1 MIDFATLKGLTVPEG
16 VVVKIESGGVVLW
29 ELQTGGKVI
38 LEVAKITS
46 NTYAGSTTYNSE
58 SFILLDIYPKSGGTV
73 SVTYGGLTKTINDTS
88 GAAEP
93 NAQQVFFGT
102 FNGVSDEVET
112 PVSGTLTIDGDYV
125 AFGVGGYKTSSKGT
139 ALTYYSGITRVVDF
153 GTIGYVPNYAF
164 YENINLVTCE
174 LPKGIKSIG
183 DNAFAYCEKIN
194 ITEIPEGVETIGI
207 SAFQMYS
214 DRGDAKT
221 EIETITLPST
231 LKSIGKMAF
240 AQYYDSDYYCIVE
253 CVTTLA
259 TIPPDIGSTT
269 FGDYA
274 NFTIIV
280 PIGCGEAYKAA
291 EGWSTYAD
299 YIVEASE

>member
-16 VVVKIESGGVVLW
+16 VVVKIESGGVVMW
-29 ELQTGGKVI
+29 ELQTGGTVV
-38 LEVAKITS
+38 LEVEKITAT
-46 NTYAGSTTYNSE
+46 TYAGSTTYNNE

-73 SVTYGGLTKTINDTS
+73 SVTYGGLTKTITDDGTS
-88 GAAEP
+88 EEP

-102 FNGVSDEVET
+102 FNGVADEVET

-207 SAFQMYS
+207 SAFQMSTYK
-214 DRGDAKT
+214 GDAVT

-231 LKSIGKMAF
+231 LKSIGNKAF
-240 AQYYDSDYYCIVE
+240 ARYDSEYYCIVE

-259 TIPPDIGSTT
+259 TTPPDIGSAT

-299 YIVEASE
+299 YIMEASE